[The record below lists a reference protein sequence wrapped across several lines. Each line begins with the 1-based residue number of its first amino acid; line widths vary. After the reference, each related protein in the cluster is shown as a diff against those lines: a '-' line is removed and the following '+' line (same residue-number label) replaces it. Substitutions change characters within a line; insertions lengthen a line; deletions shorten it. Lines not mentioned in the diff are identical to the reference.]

1 MFNNPQYIPGLQAVA
16 CVEFRSSKIVASCG
30 LRLDRCSTSLPESS
44 VMLLGS
50 AVVAQKTMAQ
60 WLSVLKITQLSPDA
74 TELPLS
80 TVRLTLAAPVSS
92 EKMTAA
98 DVRRTME
105 GAGFLPAGVRVALY
119 YKDEEGDFVNLPSP
133 DAVWPSCG
141 ISDGVL
147 KAWYICVPDPPG
159 TTTPTPVCA
168 CLGPHLH
175 QPEKKKL
182 ATLDKANFEGYSLL
196 AAAGDGCVSCVEY
209 WLGNGA
215 DPNFESSSSRYTA
228 MDFVRWSEKK
238 SHISSASAKQ
248 VQEVLVAAG
257 GRANKM

>member
-1 MFNNPQYIPGLQAVA
+1 MRHFVA
-16 CVEFRSSKIVASCG
+16 RVINTASREYSCRSGCPPSRH
-30 LRLDRCSTSLPESS
+30 LTSD
-44 VMLLGS
+44 GHTR
-50 AVVAQKTMAQ
+50 TMVQ
-60 WLSVLKITQLSPDA
+60 WTSILKISQLDPVHGS
-74 TELPLS
+74 EIQLS
-80 TVRLTLAAPVSS
+80 TVRLTLAEPISS
-92 EKMTAA
+92 ERMTAA

-119 YKDEEGDFVNLPSP
+119 FKDEEGDFVNLPSP

-209 WLGNGA
+209 WLGMGVE
-215 DPNFESSSSRYTA
+215 PNFESSSSAYTA
-228 MDFVRWSEKK
+228 MDCVLWAEKK
-238 SHISSASAKQ
+238 SHIDASSAKQ
-248 VQEVLVAAG
+248 LKEMLAAAG